1 MKRHYYISSDLDDLE
16 KVEQELEARG
26 FTTPQ
31 IHVLSLNDADVAKRE
46 HLNDVEAVLRKDV
59 VNGTIVG
66 AIIGAVAAT
75 AVLMFAHFSGLPEK
89 ATWVPFI
96 FLAIIVLGFCTW
108 EGGLFGI
115 QEPHK
120 HFKRFHKQLKQG
132 QHVFFVD
139 TKADQESILAEVVNS
154 HPRLHEAGIGTSR
167 PALVIWWN
175 GRWKRFMKTMP

>member
-16 KVEQELEARG
+16 NIERELESQG

-31 IHVLSLNDADVAKRE
+31 IHVLSLNDADVAKRDN
-46 HLNDVEAVLRKDV
+46 LNDVEAVLRKDV

-66 AIIGAVAAT
+66 AIIGVLAAT
-75 AVLMFAHFSGLPEK
+75 VVLLVAHLSGLPEK
-89 ATWVPFI
+89 ATWMPFI

-120 HFKRFHKQLKQG
+120 HFKRFQKQLKQG
-132 QHVFFVD
+132 HHVFFVD
-139 TKADQESILAEVVNS
+139 TRPDQESILASVVGN
-154 HPRLHEAGIGTSR
+154 HPRLHDAGIGSAR

-175 GRWKRFMKTMP
+175 SRWKRFMKTMP